1 MELCVSDGDTTARST
16 AVNGQLALTERLFA
30 ALDGIRI
37 DDADGGWIT
46 EVLGIHTIRGAWWV
60 QIAAR
65 GDYRR
70 SVLLQLL
77 GSVTADETVAALRW
91 WSLQPLGNRSRPVT
105 VVPQNISSPGRSS

>member
-1 MELCVSDGDTTARST
+1 MELCVSDVDTTPISP
-16 AVNGQLALTERLFA
+16 AVNGQVALTARLFA

-37 DDADGGWIT
+37 DDPAGGWIT
-46 EVLGIHTIRGAWWV
+46 EVLGIHAIRGEWWV

-77 GSVTADETVAALRW
+77 GLATTDDTVAALRW
-91 WSLQPLGNRSRPVT
+91 WSLQPFANRPRLVT
-105 VVPQNISSPGRSS
+105 VVPRL

>member
-1 MELCVSDGDTTARST
+1 MELVVSDVDTTPSSAP
-16 AVNGQLALTERLFA
+16 VNGQVALTGRLFA

-37 DDADGGWIT
+37 DDPAGGWIT
-46 EVLGIHTIRGAWWV
+46 EVLGIHTIRGEWWV

-77 GSVTADETVAALRW
+77 GSVTPDDTVAALRW
-91 WSLQPLGNRSRPVT
+91 WSLQPLANRSRLVT
-105 VVPQNISSPGRSS
+105 VVPRW